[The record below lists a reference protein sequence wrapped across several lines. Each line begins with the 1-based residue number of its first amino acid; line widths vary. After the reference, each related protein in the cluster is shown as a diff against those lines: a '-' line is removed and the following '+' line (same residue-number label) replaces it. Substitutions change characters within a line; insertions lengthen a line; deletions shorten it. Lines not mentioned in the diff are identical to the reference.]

1 MANIAFSLLENG
13 KHCIL
18 LKRKWRTLH
27 SLDLKMANIA
37 FSLKENGEHCILFTW
52 KWQTLHSLKKKM
64 ANIAFSLLEDGQHVL
79 LLTSKCPTLDSPEL
93 KNGQREDLASGVAHA
108 RCTKVTSLFYF
119 LHNLFVKTAPN

>member
-27 SLDLKMANIA
+27 SLK
-37 FSLKENGEHCILFTW
+37 
-52 KWQTLHSLKKKM
+52 
-64 ANIAFSLLEDGQHVL
+64 LEDGQHVL

-93 KNGQREDLASGVAHA
+93 KNGQWEDLASGVAHA